1 MPILTSGYV
10 DRAITTALRVALVGT
25 ATGTASAFAQ
35 FERTARGVVASKAAV
50 KGYTIGTSSDNDTVK
65 LLCVGQWYFWATGMR
80 KGLEV
85 PPTIKAALE
94 MLEAVEKGMPI
105 AGLTQSTRDGI
116 GGLLASSAASS
127 STAGRPQRFSRKKID
142 PYW

>member
-1 MPILTSGYV
+1 MAILTSGYV
-10 DRAITTALRVALVGT
+10 DSAITTALRIALVGYD
-25 ATGTASAFAQ
+25 TGTSSAFAQ
-35 FERTARGVVASKAAV
+35 FERMARGVVASKAAV
-50 KGYTIGTSSDNDTVK
+50 KGYSIGTTSDNDVVK
-65 LLCVGQWYFWATGMR
+65 LLCVGQWYFWASGMR

-85 PPTIKAALE
+85 PPTIKAALDL
-94 MLEAVEKGMPI
+94 LEAVEKGMPI

-116 GGLLASSAASS
+116 GGLLASSGSSS